1 MSSWL
6 SWMATQGFLPH
17 GYCLQWQEGLVG
29 LMVGSDIA
37 IALSYY
43 SIPAALVVLFHR
55 KRDLQFGWVFVLFSL
70 FIFSCGTTHVISL
83 LNIWWPMYWVE
94 GYVKALTAAVSALT
108 AILLWP
114 LIPRIVRLPTT
125 RQLEELVQRLEEEVA
140 QRRRA
145 EEELQALAQEL
156 ERRVL
161 ERTHQLKLEV
171 AERLRLQ
178 DADKAREIAERANR
192 AKSEFLSRMSHEL
205 RTPLNAVLGF
215 SALMQRQDGG
225 LSEQKILEWSGH
237 IERAG
242 KHLLRLVNDVL
253 DIGRIESGTVTLQQ
267 EPVRIGELAAE
278 SHSMVL
284 SAAQSA
290 GVSVSHEVRADLVVH
305 TDAGKLRQALLNLL
319 MNGIKYNRQGGT
331 VSLTIDQP
339 EATHLQVEVRDSGIG
354 MSPEQVAQLFEPFN
368 RLGRE
373 RSGVEGVGLGL
384 VVVKH
389 LVELVGGQLHVESE
403 AGAGTAFRFTWPVS
417 IDGERATAPATPD

>member
-43 SIPAALVVLFHR
+43 SIPAALVVLFRR
-55 KRDLQFGWVFVLFSL
+55 KKDLQFGWVFVLFSL

-94 GYVKALTAAVSALT
+94 GTVKAITAAVSALT

-114 LIPRIVRLPTT
+114 LLPRIVQLPTT
-125 RQLEELVQRLEEEVA
+125 RQLEELVQRLEAEVS

-145 EEELQALAQEL
+145 EERLQALAQEL
-156 ERRVL
+156 EVRVH
-161 ERTHQLKLEV
+161 ERTQQLKEEV

-178 DADKAREIAERANR
+178 DADRAREVAERANR

-215 SALMQRQDGG
+215 SALMQRTEGG
-225 LSEQKILEWSGH
+225 LSQPKILEWSGH

-253 DIGRIESGTVTLQQ
+253 DIGRIESGLATLQ
-267 EPVRIGELAAE
+267 EERVNLAELAADTQ
-278 SHSMVL
+278 SMVL
-284 SAAQSA
+284 SAAHAA
-290 GVSVSHEVRADLVVH
+290 GVVLDHQVRAGPVVV
-305 TDAGKLRQALLNLL
+305 TDGGKLRQALLNLL

-331 VSLTIDQP
+331 VGLTIDRL
-339 EATHLQVEVRDSGIG
+339 EHTHLEISVRDTGIG

-373 RSGVEGVGLGL
+373 RSGVEGAGLGL

-389 LVELVGGQLHVESE
+389 LVELVGGTLGVESE
-403 AGAGTAFRFTWPVS
+403 VGVGTCFRFTWPVS
-417 IDGERATAPATPD
+417 AGASQP